1 MRSGGRMM
9 GLVAGCLMLAVSAG
23 CASLDDHRRL
33 EAANRNLRAEKEAL
47 AQDLFDARSNLTG
60 FQSRSRSL
68 ERELST
74 NTELAANLRRENE
87 LLDGMAKAAQATMEE
102 MAGKQ
107 GLGDITIRGPKLPV
121 PLHEALKR
129 FAADHPT
136 AVAYDAVR
144 GNVKWKSDLLFALG
158 SDIVKQSS
166 LESLQTFT
174 QVIMSPPAA
183 GFEVVVV
190 GHTDNTP
197 IVRAATKA
205 KHPTNWH
212 LSSHR
217 AISVASVLRKYG
229 YPAERIAVKGYGEF
243 RPLADNSTAAGKSK
257 NRRVEIYLV
266 PKGTAIASR
275 REASPSKALA
285 TVRP

>member
-1 MRSGGRMM
+1 MRCGGRVI
-9 GLVAGCLMLAVSAG
+9 GLVAGCFMLALSTG
-23 CASLDDHRRL
+23 CASLDDHRKL
-33 EAANRNLRAEKEAL
+33 EAANRNLRAEKEAM
-47 AQDLFDARSNLTG
+47 AQDLFDARSNLKG
-60 FQSRSRSL
+60 FQSRSGSL
-68 ERELST
+68 ERELGT
-74 NTELAANLRRENE
+74 HNELIANLRRENQ

-107 GLGDITIRGPKLPV
+107 GLGDITIMGAKLPE

-129 FAADHPT
+129 FAADHPA
-136 AVAYDAVR
+136 AVAYDANR

-158 SDIVKQSS
+158 SDIVKQASS
-166 LESLQTFT
+166 QSLQTFT
-174 QVIMSPPAA
+174 QIIMSPLASE
-183 GFEVVVV
+183 FEVVVV

-197 IVRAATKA
+197 IVRTATKA

-217 AISVASVLRKYG
+217 AISVANVLRKYG
-229 YPAERIAVKGYGEF
+229 YPANRVAVMGHGEY
-243 RPLADNSTAAGKSK
+243 RPLADNSTAAGKSQ

-275 REASPSKALA
+275 PNASPGKAVA
-285 TVRP
+285 TVKP